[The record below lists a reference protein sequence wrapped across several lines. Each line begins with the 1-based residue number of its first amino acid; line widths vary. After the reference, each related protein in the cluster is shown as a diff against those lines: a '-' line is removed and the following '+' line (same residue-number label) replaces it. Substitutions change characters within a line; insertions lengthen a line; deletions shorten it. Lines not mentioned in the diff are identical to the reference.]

1 MRCLDILRAVPLWLT
16 CTGIFLFMGGCGR
29 SDGPERIAA
38 FGTVTAQSGD
48 LVDGMIS
55 FLPEA
60 GTRGPAATTSLVGGA
75 FAFDRRNG
83 PVEGKYRVL
92 VVKQLADRKHKG
104 SSPGDSNPTSRPAQT
119 AEAQAAAGEEW
130 SFTAEVSPADM
141 QFDFEIPPAPT
152 SISGAGSSGQRV
164 AP

>member
-1 MRCLDILRAVPLWLT
+1 LRAIPIWLASA
-16 CTGIFLFMGGCGR
+16 GFFLIMGGCGR

-38 FGTVTAQSGD
+38 FGTVTVSGE

-60 GTRGPAATTSLVGGA
+60 GTQGPAATTSLVGGA
-75 FAFDRRNG
+75 FAFDSRNG

-92 VVKQLADRKHKG
+92 VVKQSANRNHKG
-104 SSPGDSNPTSRPAQT
+104 SLRVETTPNSQPAQP
-119 AEAQAAAGEEW
+119 AKVRAAADEEW

-141 QFDFEIPPAPT
+141 QFDFEIPQSPA
-152 SISGAGSSGQRV
+152 GQSAADDSQRR
-164 AP
+164 